1 MGTDELSHVPFVI
14 LGNKIDAPGAVSE
27 EELREA
33 LGLTQTYGA
42 TPNGSDVRPVEVFMC
57 SVARRL
63 GYKEGMLP
71 RSFIILCTAMLIILR
86 QFMTIYTHST
96 SISNSLFFFISLL
109 FCSAF
114 NWLSQ
119 FL

>member
-1 MGTDELSHVPFVI
+1 MGTDELSNVPFVI

-42 TPNGSDVRPVEVFMC
+42 TPNGSDVRPIEVFMC

-63 GYKEGMLP
+63 GYKEGTLP
-71 RSFIILCTAMLIILR
+71 CPFTPLYA
-86 QFMTIYTHST
+86 
-96 SISNSLFFFISLL
+96 
-109 FCSAF
+109 A
-114 NWLSQ
+114 
-119 FL
+119 